1 MGNSAVQGTI
11 IIIEDFIGGY
21 LMEMHITG
29 KNIELI
35 PAVRDYISKKM
46 GKINRHLPDIIS
58 FDLVASEEKTRAP
71 DQRYIV
77 QVTLD
82 SKGTLIRG
90 EERGQDLYT
99 ATDKVYEVMMR
110 QIEHYKGKLP
120 YAKGR
125 RPTSI
130 RTSTT
135 EATSNVEAETEPE
148 GPRIVK
154 TKRFD
159 VKPMSMEEAVDQME
173 LLGHDFFL
181 FFNPDANR
189 INLLY
194 RRKDGDYG
202 LIEPIMK

>member
-1 MGNSAVQGTI
+1 M
-11 IIIEDFIGGY
+11 D
-21 LMEMHITG
+21 MHITG

-46 GKINRHLPDIIS
+46 GKINRHLPNILS
-58 FDLVASEEKTRAP
+58 FDVVASEEKTRAP
-71 DQRYIV
+71 NQRYIV

-82 SKGTLIRG
+82 SNGTLIRG

-99 ATDKVYEVMMR
+99 ASDKVYEVLMR

-120 YAKGR
+120 WAKSRGWA
-125 RPTSI
+125 SI
-130 RTSTT
+130 RTTTT
-135 EATSNVEAETEPE
+135 EATSGATAESVPE
-148 GPRIVK
+148 GPRVVR

-159 VKPMSMEEAVDQME
+159 VKPMSLEEAIDQME

-181 FFNPDANR
+181 FYNPNASR

-202 LIEPIMK
+202 LIEPMTK